1 VQTTAEWPHETRGQL
16 LLLTVTE
23 PATDPPVAVSK
34 LAPLIVMGTLPAV
47 GKELAVMD
55 VMLGDA

>member
-1 VQTTAEWPHETRGQL
+1 
-16 LLLTVTE
+16 LTVTE